1 MFCSYTWPYV
11 GSPTLGY
18 YYLSISPGNFVSL
31 GFRTFRVFDPFLSGD
46 CWGCYTVPNT
56 SEWL

>member
-1 MFCSYTWPYV
+1 MFYSFRWPYV

-18 YYLSISPGNFVSL
+18 YYFSISPGNFVSL
-31 GFRTFRVFDPFLSGD
+31 GFRTFRVLDPAG
-46 CWGCYTVPNT
+46 YTVPNT